1 MRLIVA
7 VLANVY
13 LLGVGAALAPTVRG
27 EWRNGSD
34 LAVNL
39 KQALPNALAWPATLF
54 RYFAPHR

>member
-7 VLANVY
+7 VLAIVY
-13 LLGVGAALAPTVRG
+13 LLGVGAALAPIVRDD
-27 EWRNGSD
+27 WHTASD
-34 LAVNL
+34 LAVSL